1 MNFVHNIFFL
11 VVVNAVI
18 WAHKNIKTLNKQGS
32 VRMLFLIWCLQHT
45 HKYGCIFYFWCMHKK
60 ICANA
65 FSYFYCYDLVS
76 RNFTLRTSSSIL
88 ILIFSKWKTIINVI
102 IIHKIQLLH
111 NNHFFTSGLTTIITK
126 NVNVSKPNICTLLWW
141 KALASCCNCIRK
153 IKMFKDSPIFFSL
166 SYIFMHAHIFIFFLC
181 KLCMFTM
188 LTPYPFLKTADA
200 TASSQ
205 VL

>member
-1 MNFVHNIFFL
+1 M
-11 VVVNAVI
+11 AV
-18 WAHKNIKTLNKQGS
+18 
-32 VRMLFLIWCLQHT
+32 F
-45 HKYGCIFYFWCMHKK
+45 FYFWCMHKK

-65 FSYFYCYDLVS
+65 FSYFYCYGLVS

-111 NNHFFTSGLTTIITK
+111 NNHFFTSGLTTIIAK

-153 IKMFKDSPIFFSL
+153 IKK
-166 SYIFMHAHIFIFFLC
+166 C
-181 KLCMFTM
+181 
-188 LTPYPFLKTADA
+188 LKTHRFFFAELYFHA
-200 TASSQ
+200 RTYFYLLSLQTMYVYYAYPLPLSKNCRCNSFKSSALKATGYNKIHSLLLFKKETIFTASINNIQEKQ
-205 VL
+205 VTFN